1 MRLPAPYMVRMTD
14 GYRQKMIDS
23 KKARPD
29 VAVRV
34 AGTVVAV
41 QVEKAVVLV
50 AVIVTTAVQDYATRG
65 IVAEHRKK
73 TSDYWEGRP
82 KKVI

>member
-1 MRLPAPYMVRMTD
+1 MLTRSHRPISIHAPRGGSD
-14 GYRQKMIDS
+14 
-23 KKARPD
+23 
-29 VAVRV
+29 VRV

-73 TSDYWEGRP
+73 TSDYWEGSP

>member
-1 MRLPAPYMVRMTD
+1 
-14 GYRQKMIDS
+14 MIDS

-34 AGTVVAV
+34 AGSVVAV

-50 AVIVTTAVQDYATRG
+50 AVVRPQRHSCRVPEKG
-65 IVAEHRKK
+65 
-73 TSDYWEGRP
+73 TSDYWKGSPKRLFSCIARGLRP
-82 KKVI
+82 PRAPP

>member
-1 MRLPAPYMVRMTD
+1 MD
-14 GYRQKMIDS
+14 IGKMIDS

-34 AGTVVAV
+34 TSAVVAV

-50 AVIVTTAVQDYATRG
+50 AVVVTTAVQDHAVRG
-65 IVAEHRKK
+65 IVAENRKRN
-73 TSDYWEGRP
+73 TGLLEG
-82 KKVI
+82 

>member
-1 MRLPAPYMVRMTD
+1 
-14 GYRQKMIDS
+14 MIDS

-50 AVIVTTAVQDYATRG
+50 AVIVTTAVQDYAPRG

-73 TSDYWEGRP
+73 TSDYWVGSP
-82 KKVI
+82 QKVI

>member
-1 MRLPAPYMVRMTD
+1 
-14 GYRQKMIDS
+14 MIDS

-65 IVAEHRKK
+65 IVAEHREK
-73 TSDYWEGRP
+73 DIGLLGG
-82 KKVI
+82 

>member
-1 MRLPAPYMVRMTD
+1 
-14 GYRQKMIDS
+14 MIDS

-65 IVAEHRKK
+65 IVAERRKK
-73 TSDYWEGRP
+73 TSDYWECSP

>member
-1 MRLPAPYMVRMTD
+1 MD
-14 GYRQKMIDS
+14 IGKMIDS

-34 AGTVVAV
+34 AGSVVAV

-50 AVIVTTAVQDYATRG
+50 AVVVTTAVQDYAPRG
-65 IVAEHRKK
+65 IVAEYRKR
-73 TSDYWEGRP
+73 DIGLLEG
-82 KKVI
+82 